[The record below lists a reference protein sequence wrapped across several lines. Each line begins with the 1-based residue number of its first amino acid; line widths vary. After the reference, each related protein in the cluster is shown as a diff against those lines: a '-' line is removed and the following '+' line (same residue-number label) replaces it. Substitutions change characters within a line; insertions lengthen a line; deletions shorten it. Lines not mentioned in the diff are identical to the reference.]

1 MLIAV
6 LNGPNLD
13 LLGERETDLYGTTT
27 LAMLEESV
35 RRRGEELGV
44 SVEWIQSNHEG
55 ELVEAVHGFRQ
66 RVDGAVV
73 NPAAYTHSSWAL
85 RDAFLAARLPF
96 VEVHL
101 SNVFGREPERRQSL
115 FADLAR
121 GFIAGFGPRGYL
133 LALDALIHILR
144 DD

>member
-1 MLIAV
+1 MHIVV

-13 LLGERETDLYGTTT
+13 LLGERETHIYGTTT
-27 LAMLEESV
+27 LATLEESV
-35 RRRGEELGV
+35 RRRGEERGV

-55 ELVEAVHGFRQ
+55 ELVDAVHGFRS

-73 NPAAYTHSSWAL
+73 NPAAYSHTSWAL
-85 RDAFLAARLPF
+85 RDAFLAAPVPF

-101 SNVFGREPERRQSL
+101 SNVFDREPERRRSL
-115 FADLAR
+115 FADLAC
-121 GFIAGFGPRGYL
+121 GFVAGFGPRGYL
-133 LALDALIHILR
+133 LALDALIDILR